1 MSILETRTLKGDS
14 GVFQKMVDWILSRDQ
29 VDADVDVNPPQEEG
43 EDAIVL
49 FESHLACVA
58 ICTPNL
64 FYWPPPVMASL
75 VSFRTEAI
83 SCKPLLQ
90 NLL

>member
-29 VDADVDVNPPQEEG
+29 VDVDVDVNPPQEEG

-58 ICTPNL
+58 TCTLNL
-64 FYWPPPVMASL
+64 SIGPTS
-75 VSFRTEAI
+75 
-83 SCKPLLQ
+83 
-90 NLL
+90 NG